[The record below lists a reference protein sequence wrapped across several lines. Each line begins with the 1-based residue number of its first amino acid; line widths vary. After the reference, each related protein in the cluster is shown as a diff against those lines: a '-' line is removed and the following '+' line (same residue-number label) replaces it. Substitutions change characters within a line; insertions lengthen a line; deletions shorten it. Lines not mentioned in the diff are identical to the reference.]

1 MATMI
6 DTIFVKGAF
15 QPLQPVAI
23 PENRRVRIRFDEPAE
38 EVALPPRLSP
48 REYLDEYPDPP
59 DVMADYQPVPP
70 KAVRAVTATVTAG
83 GRLAPAPYPDE

>member
-1 MATMI
+1 MTTMI

-23 PENRRVRIRFDEPAE
+23 PENRRVRIRFDELAE
-38 EVALPPRLSP
+38 DAVLPPKHP
-48 REYLDEYPDPP
+48 PGEYLDEYPDVP
-59 DVMADYQPVPP
+59 DVSADYLPVPP